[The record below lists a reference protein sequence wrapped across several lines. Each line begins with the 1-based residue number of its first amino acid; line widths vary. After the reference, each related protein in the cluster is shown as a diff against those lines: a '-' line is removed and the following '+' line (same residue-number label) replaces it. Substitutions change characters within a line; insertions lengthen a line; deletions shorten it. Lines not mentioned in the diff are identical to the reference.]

1 MRRLLATVPERRDR
15 RESAGEEVSPQGP
28 GTRYACTGTSSPPG
42 GRGTPEPGRHGARA
56 VGCASPSEC
65 KPWER
70 LCCPGGRKVPRDA
83 TPIASGPR
91 FSSMGF
97 IPSAECQRARG
108 RTSVRTWDKTRSI
121 YVVLSSKRES
131 VPRANRLSPRLVEG
145 SRIKKER
152 KSRQGQPW
160 LNWVV
165 RLRRRAYG

>member
-1 MRRLLATVPERRDR
+1 MRQFLSDATGGNLQEKKYPHRVLVRDTPAPEHP
-15 RESAGEEVSPQGP
+15 ALPVAEEPQNQAATALGP
-28 GTRYACTGTSSPPG
+28 SD
-42 GRGTPEPGRHGARA
+42 ARA
-56 VGCASPSEC
+56 HQSASRGKGCAVQA
-65 KPWER
+65 
-70 LCCPGGRKVPRDA
+70 GRKVPRDA